1 MAAALKKNSQETFSE
16 HIDTNH
22 LIFSADLTRLL
33 ILVHNAFSHEPAFI
47 LLSDAYR
54 RHSLQGNR
62 LGLKARTYSGN
73 PFEFA
78 VDLSVLWLV
87 GFLRVGRSFRAQ
99 RSHCQWTYRTLS

>member
-33 ILVHNAFSHEPAFI
+33 ILVHNAFI